1 MRSTEARAKTRKE
14 AIQKA
19 LDELGVEL
27 HEVEIEI
34 LDEGSKGLFGFGAR
48 DVHVRVTTEAGS
60 EPPKTRKPARG
71 PERGKP
77 AERARAPEQPK
88 ATERTRASEQPR
100 RPSEPK
106 KESGA
111 ATPPK
116 PAPTPVSEA
125 AANEAAA
132 LLGEV
137 IKRMGIE
144 AKVTSA
150 GGEEGAVR
158 LAVDS
163 PDSALLIGRKGRN
176 LEALQYLINRMSL
189 PRDANDTS
197 ERLTVDIEG
206 YQERRRQSLEEMAQH
221 LARRAKETGREM
233 RVKPLSPQ
241 ERRIIHLALQD
252 DPDVRTFSLGNSVLR
267 SVVISPKGAE
277 NGPGNDRNR
286 RSRGGGG
293 SRRPAGSRG
302 GRSRRP
308 SERRSTP

>member
-1 MRSTEARAKTRKE
+1 
-14 AIQKA
+14 
-19 LDELGVEL
+19 
-27 HEVEIEI
+27 
-34 LDEGSKGLFGFGAR
+34 
-48 DVHVRVTTEAGS
+48 
-60 EPPKTRKPARG
+60 
-71 PERGKP
+71 
-77 AERARAPEQPK
+77 
-88 ATERTRASEQPR
+88 
-100 RPSEPK
+100 
-106 KESGA
+106 
-111 ATPPK
+111 
-116 PAPTPVSEA
+116 VSEA